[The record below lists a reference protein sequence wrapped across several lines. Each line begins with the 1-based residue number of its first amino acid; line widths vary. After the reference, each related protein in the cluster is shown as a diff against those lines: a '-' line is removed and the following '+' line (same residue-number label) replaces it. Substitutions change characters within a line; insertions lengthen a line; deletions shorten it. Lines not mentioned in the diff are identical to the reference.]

1 MTEATTL
8 DYQNVF
14 LAVIITENKQIFTP
28 SCQINMTGY

>member
-1 MTEATTL
+1 MTETTAS

-28 SCQINMTGY
+28 SWQINKTGY